1 MSFVSLIFDLGVTK
15 SMIGAIEL
23 DAMTNERIEL
33 RSQATKYYV
42 EEGAPISDHV
52 INENETLS
60 VQGVISAASLTLFG
74 EGKSRLIATVD
85 ALRQIKDERL
95 PVVITTG
102 LGMYS
107 EMVMESCVIVRGTPA
122 QEINVDCG
130 FSKIRKAQKRTADV
144 PESKAS
150 GTAKGKAGATKT
162 KAGKVSSKSGVGNA
176 AGQTGSGATPQ
187 TEISSTLYDKVIGIA
202 K

>member
-52 INENETLS
+52 INENEALT

-85 ALRQIKDERL
+85 ALRQIQNERL

-102 LGMYS
+102 LGMY
-107 EMVMESCVIVRGTPA
+107 EERVLESCTIIRGTPA
-122 QEINVDCG
+122 QEINVDCT
-130 FSKIRKAQKRTADV
+130 FTKIRKAQKRTTDV
-144 PESKAS
+144 PETKAT

-176 AGQTGSGATPQ
+176 AGAATQP
-187 TEISSTLYDKVIGIA
+187 ELSSTLYDKVVGIA

>member
-1 MSFVSLIFDLGVTK
+1 MSFVSLVFNLGVTR

-33 RSQATKYYV
+33 KSQATKYYV

-52 INENETLS
+52 IIENESLS
-60 VQGVISAASLTLFG
+60 INGVISTASLTLFG

-107 EMVMESCVIVRGTPA
+107 DMVMEGCTIDRGTPL
-122 QEINVDCG
+122 QEITLSCSFV
-130 FSKIRKAQKRTADV
+130 KIRKARKRTTDV
-144 PESKAS
+144 PEVTAS

-162 KAGKVSSKSGVGNA
+162 KAGKVSSKSGVGND
-176 AGQTGSGATPQ
+176 AGQNGN
-187 TEISSTLYDKVIGIA
+187 TEISERQKTDLKKILT